1 MNTVQGIYK
10 IENTKNK
17 KVYIGQSRNIY
28 RRFEEHQR
36 ALENNIHHSVKLQR
50 SYNKTLDKSI
60 FKFSIIEVVNDNKR
74 LDEREQYY
82 IDFYDSFNSGY
93 NCCNVG
99 VLPVNDTSNIKSQK
113 RKYYQDLF
121 SSLLSNGNINVG
133 ESRSY
138 KVRNSKGYS
147 WQTIHRLCIVLKWFN
162 DYFDMNRFSLKI
174 GMYGNEFVAYIHD
187 ENDELIKR
195 VSFESKNKGYI
206 PAWVFEKVNGNW
218 EDRKSEYVIVDQCVY
233 CT

>member
-28 RRFEEHQR
+28 RRFEEHKR
-36 ALENNIHHSVKLQR
+36 ALENNAHHSVKLQR

-74 LDEREQYY
+74 LDERE
-82 IDFYDSFNSGY
+82 
-93 NCCNVG
+93 
-99 VLPVNDTSNIKSQK
+99 
-113 RKYYQDLF
+113 KYYQDLF

-147 WQTIHRLCIVLKWFN
+147 WQTTHRLCIVLKWFN

-174 GMYGNEFVAYIHD
+174 GMYRNEFVAYIHD
-187 ENDELIKR
+187 ENDELIER
-195 VSFESKNKGYI
+195 VSFESKNKEYI